1 MQSFK
6 GFQASRERCSSLRR
20 AFQKLQTIE
29 ICHAGTQQCLAG
41 PTHQRKGFPN
51 DPVTSPKRK
60 SSTASSHVSLQLL
73 DLSTSAASS
82 KVKRCASGCT
92 WASLASTFWSSN
104 AFWLRLQVRITVT
117 INSNLCSMLFFTPEW
132 VFNTVHPRI
141 WLLLILLQLQC
152 SLLCFPFDATDVLL
166 HGCLVQSQIQSSRM

>member
-1 MQSFK
+1 MPAYNS
-6 GFQASRERCSSLRR
+6 
-20 AFQKLQTIE
+20 
-29 ICHAGTQQCLAG
+29 AG
-41 PTHQRKGFPN
+41 PTHQRTSFPN

-60 SSTASSHVSLQLL
+60 SSTASSHFSLQHL

-117 INSNLCSMLFFTPEW
+117 INSSQNFQRLFSMLFFTPEW